1 MGPQFGLEEGAV
13 PTCPVCTR
21 QWGSGVACA
30 SCGQVDGLPLGIRL
44 SSPARRIAEP
54 VVELLFLVV
63 TLYVGWLIWEL
74 VVFARGQTPAKQL
87 LGMRVVSLETSRAA
101 GWGTML
107 LRELVGKPI
116 VLAVAPFT
124 LGIVLFWFCWDP
136 GRQALWDKMV
146 ETIVVDDHY
155 GQLGRG

>member
-1 MGPQFGLEEGAV
+1 MPGLH
-13 PTCPVCTR
+13 P
-21 QWGSGVACA
+21 GVGLRGRLA

-146 ETIVVDDHY
+146 ETIVVDDRY